1 MGKKKITS
9 AASPKVH
16 LQNQSSSPLD
26 IVHWN
31 KKKFQWGAIL
41 VALFAFILYVP
52 TVNYDYALDDGVV
65 IGENIHTQ
73 KGLKGIGALLT
84 KDSFHGYYNFYTQQH
99 NVQYEYL
106 PGGRYRPLSI
116 ITFAIEHS
124 LWGDKPG
131 ISHFINVLL
140 YGLTGL
146 VLFYWLYRYVASFW
160 IALLAALLFI
170 AHPTHT
176 EVVANI
182 KGRDEILSFLLLILT
197 LIFALKNQEK
207 LKKYKLWYFL
217 SLLCFGLA
225 LLAKENGLMFL
236 AILPLTLYCF
246 GKVSSS
252 QLLRKTL
259 PYALIVSVYL
269 FIRLFVTG
277 FSLKNSTDVMNNAF
291 LYASLGERY
300 ATIIYI
306 LGQYLKLFLFP
317 FPLSWDY
324 GYNQIGYRTFL
335 EPKVGA
341 ALALNLGWL
350 ALGFWRLRKKKDII
364 AYAILYYFFSM
375 FIVSGLVVNIGGAFM
390 AERFLYHAS
399 LGACLLLAYSLVRT
413 LQNWTDIENKKF
425 VLATASL
432 YTLLCVPLAVY
443 TLKRNPVWKNN
454 TTLFLADIEAAPNS
468 ARLLYAAGETLVNL
482 AVRNGEDKVQRD
494 TLLLAKPL
502 FEKALKVHP
511 TYADAYLWLGR
522 VYWLQ
527 KDTASTAQYW
537 AKAFQYEPLK
547 PLVKQVAEQMKFIY
561 TQKGQAALQRQNSE
575 QARIAFETALNFDPE
590 NHFVLFNLGM
600 IHGAIYK
607 QYDKSISYLQKA
619 LQINPSTPDYWYN
632 LGVIYKEAGKTTEA
646 QNAFKKTLQ
655 LNPNHQGAKIA
666 LKGAAL

>member
-1 MGKKKITS
+1 MEKKTKTS
-9 AASPKVH
+9 AVSPKVH
-16 LQNQSSSPLD
+16 LQQQSSSLLR
-26 IVHWN
+26 IVHWD

-41 VALFAFILYVP
+41 VTMLAFILYIP

-65 IGENIHTQ
+65 IGENVHTQ
-73 KGLKGIGALLT
+73 KGWKGIGALLT
-84 KDSFHGYYNFYTQQH
+84 KDSFHGYYSFYTQQH

-116 ITFAIEHS
+116 ITFALEHS

-131 ISHFINVLL
+131 VSHFINVLL

-146 VLFYWLYRYVASFW
+146 VLFYWLYRYITSFW
-160 IALLAALLFI
+160 VALLAALLFI
-170 AHPTHT
+170 AHPTHA

-182 KGRDEILSFLLLILT
+182 KGRDEILSFLFLT
-197 LIFALKNQEK
+197 LTLTFALKNREEFTRS
-207 LKKYKLWYFL
+207 KLWHFF

-236 AILPLTLYCF
+236 VILPLTMYCF
-246 GKVSSS
+246 GKAPLN
-252 QLLRKTL
+252 QLLRKAL
-259 PYALIVSVYL
+259 PYALIVGVYL
-269 FIRLFVTG
+269 FIRFFITG

-291 LYASLGERY
+291 LNASFTERY
-300 ATIIYI
+300 ATIVYI
-306 LGQYLKLFLFP
+306 LGQYFKLFLFP

-335 EPKVGA
+335 EPQVIA
-341 ALALNLGWL
+341 ILLLNMGLL
-350 ALGFWRLRKKKDII
+350 ALGFWRLPKKDIV
-364 AYAILYYFFSM
+364 AYGIWYYFFSI

-399 LGACLLLAYSLVRT
+399 LGACLLLAYGSVRS
-413 LQNWTDIENKKF
+413 LQNLFYTEKNI
-425 VLATASL
+425 VLTMGSL
-432 YTLLCVPLAVY
+432 CMLLCAPLAVQ
-443 TLKRNPVWKNN
+443 TLQRNPVWKNN

-468 ARLLYAAGETLVNL
+468 ARLLYAAGETLVKL
-482 AVRNGEDKVQRD
+482 AVRNGEDKPQRD

-502 FEKALKVHP
+502 FEKAIKVHP

-527 KDTASTAQYW
+527 KDTASAAQYW
-537 AKAFQYEPLK
+537 AKAFRYEPLK
-547 PLVKQVAEQMKFIY
+547 PLVKQVSEQMKFIY

-575 QARIAFETALNFDPE
+575 QARYYFETALEFDPE

-607 QYDKSISYLQKA
+607 QYDKSIFYLQKA
-619 LQINPSTPDYWYN
+619 LQNNPSTPDYWYN
-632 LGVIYKEAGKTTEA
+632 LGVIYREAGKTTEA
-646 QNAFKKTLQ
+646 QNAFRRTLQ

-666 LKGAAL
+666 LGD

>member
-16 LQNQSSSPLD
+16 LQQQSSWPLR
-26 IVHWN
+26 IVHWD

-41 VALFAFILYVP
+41 VALLAFILYLP
-52 TVNYDYALDDGVV
+52 TVDYDYALDDGVV
-65 IGENIHTQ
+65 IGENVHTQ
-73 KGLKGIGALLT
+73 KGWRGIGALLT
-84 KDSFHGYYNFYTQQH
+84 KDSFHGYYSFYTQQH

-182 KGRDEILSFLLLILT
+182 KGRDEILSFLLLTLT
-197 LIFALKNQEK
+197 LTFALKKQEEPQRA
-207 LKKYKLWYFL
+207 KLWYFL
-217 SLLCFGLA
+217 SLSCFGLA

-246 GKVSSS
+246 GNVSFS

-259 PYALIVSVYL
+259 PYALIVGAYL
-269 FIRLFVTG
+269 FIRFFITG

-291 LYASLGERY
+291 LYASVGERY
-300 ATIIYI
+300 ATIVYI

-335 EPKVGA
+335 EPRVVVI
-341 ALALNLGWL
+341 LLLNLGAL
-350 ALGFWRLRKKKDII
+350 ALGFWRLRRKDIV
-364 AYAILYYFFSM
+364 AYGILYYFFSI

-399 LGACLLLAYSLVRT
+399 LGACLLLAYGSVRT
-413 LQNWTDIENKKF
+413 LQNWVDIEKQKS
-425 VLATASL
+425 VLAVGSL
-432 YTLLCVPLAVY
+432 CALLCVPLAVY
-443 TLKRNPVWKNN
+443 TLERNPVWKNN
-454 TTLFLADIEAAPNS
+454 TTLFLADIEAAPKS

-482 AVRNGEDKVQRD
+482 AVRNGEDKPQRD

-502 FEKALKVHP
+502 FEKALEVHP

-527 KDTASTAQYW
+527 KDTASTAQCW

-561 TQKGQAALQRQNSE
+561 TQKGQAALQRQDSE
-575 QARIAFETALNFDPE
+575 QARVAFETALNFGPE

-600 IHGAIYK
+600 IHGAINK
-607 QYDKSISYLQKA
+607 QYDKSIFYLQKA
-619 LQINPSTPDYWYN
+619 LQINSSVPDYWYN
-632 LGVIYKEAGKTTEA
+632 LGVIYKEAGKITEA

-655 LNPNHQGAKIA
+655 LNPNHQAAKLA
-666 LKGAAL
+666 LGN